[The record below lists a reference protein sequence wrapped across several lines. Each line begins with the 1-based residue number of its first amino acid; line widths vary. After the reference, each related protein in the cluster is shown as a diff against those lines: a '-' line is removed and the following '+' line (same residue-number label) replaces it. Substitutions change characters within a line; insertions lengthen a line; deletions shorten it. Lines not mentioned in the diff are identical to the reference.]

1 MKIKVV
7 VVAKSEKD
15 KYEEIIKELSKNISQ
30 FAKVESITIFNK
42 EIAAAQ
48 NRSQQEAQKMY
59 TKYLEPHL
67 SKGLNIALD
76 VEGKRVD
83 SFKFSEIFNSNEINF
98 FIGGA
103 YGFER
108 SFLTKCQMSISLSDL
123 TFSHKI
129 AKVVLYEQIFRGLA
143 IKNNHPYHK

>member
-1 MKIKVV
+1 MKIRVITI
-7 VVAKSEKD
+7 AKSEKD
-15 KYEEIIKELSKNISQ
+15 DYDKIIKELTKHISQ
-30 FAKVESITIFNK
+30 FAKIESVTIFNK
-42 EIAAAQ
+42 DIASAQ
-48 NRSQQEAQKMY
+48 NRGESEARKMY
-59 TKYLEPHL
+59 SKYLEPYL
-67 SKGLNIALD
+67 KGGFNIALD

-83 SFKFSEIFNSNEINF
+83 SFKFSDIFNYNEINF

-108 SFLTKCQMSISLSDL
+108 SFVTKCQMSISLSDL

-129 AKVVLYEQIFRGLA
+129 AKVVLYEQVFRGLA